1 MEERYVAHLWNDK
14 LRGEIIIA
22 VFLIAI
28 SVIILSGAI
37 DDFLDAGSGPIG
49 APDAEGYKFV
59 TKVCVIP
66 VAIYMIGKSI
76 SAYRWEK
83 EFLVLT
89 KEGIEYTYGRKQ
101 KKKFVPWAQLE
112 YVACCKVDNPFAK
125 VTAIDYKY
133 NGGKWDFWEMRLAKE
148 DGEEIYQQI
157 MTYWERYGDAEK
169 IRKFKEEKSKK

>member
-14 LRGEIIIA
+14 LRGEIIIG
-22 VFLIAI
+22 VFILVI

-37 DDFLDAGSGPIG
+37 DDFLDAGSGPAG
-49 APDAEGYKFV
+49 VLDAEGYKFV

-66 VAIYMIGKSI
+66 WAVYLIGNSI
-76 SAYRWEK
+76 CAYRWEK

-101 KKKFVPWAQLE
+101 KKKFVPWEQLE
-112 YVACCKVDNPFAK
+112 YVGCHKLDNPFAK
-125 VTAIDYKY
+125 VDAINYSY

-169 IRKFKEEKSKK
+169 IKKFKEEKSKK